1 MSVNNKEY
9 KLVVVGAGA
18 VGKSSLTVQLVRHH
32 FLDCYDPTIED
43 SYQKQTYVDDECAML
58 DILDTAGQVSAREPI
73 RVFFKKKIVNVL
85 AFNFCSG

>member
-1 MSVNNKEY
+1 MSIQSNNKEY

-58 DILDTAGQVSAREPI
+58 DILDTAGQVRT
-73 RVFFKKKIVNVL
+73 KLGVL
-85 AFNFCSG
+85 LLFRLFAISNCRLFC